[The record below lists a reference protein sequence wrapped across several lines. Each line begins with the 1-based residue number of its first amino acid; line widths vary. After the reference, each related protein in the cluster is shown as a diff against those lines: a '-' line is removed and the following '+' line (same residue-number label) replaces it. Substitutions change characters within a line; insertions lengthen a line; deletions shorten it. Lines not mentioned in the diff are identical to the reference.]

1 MCPTEIYNVYHGL
14 WRIEESFRIMKT
26 YLEARPVFVQ
36 TIESIYG
43 HFLICYLAL
52 TLVRLL
58 ELKIFEDQIPAP
70 QIFEFMRDYIVT
82 DTNQGTFINNATS
95 SRTFDLIK
103 TKLALVKLGNLLLK
117 KKDLDNLFSL
127 EL

>member
-1 MCPTEIYNVYHGL
+1 MSPTEIYNIYHGL

-26 YLEARPVFVQ
+26 YLEARPVFLQ

-43 HFLICYLAL
+43 HFLVCYLAL

-58 ELKIFEDQIPAP
+58 ELKTFEDKIPAS
-70 QIFEFMRDYIVT
+70 QLFDFMRDYKVT
-82 DTNQGTFINNATS
+82 DAKQGSFINNATS
-95 SRTFDLIK
+95 SRTFDFIK
-103 TKLALVKLGNLLLK
+103 ETLGLVKLGNLLLK

>member
-1 MCPTEIYNVYHGL
+1 M
-14 WRIEESFRIMKT
+14 F
-26 YLEARPVFVQ
+26 
-36 TIESIYG
+36 
-43 HFLICYLAL
+43 CYLAL

-70 QIFEFMRDYIVT
+70 QLFEFMRDYKVT

-103 TKLALVKLGNLLLK
+103 NKLALVKLGNLLLK
-117 KKDLDNLFSL
+117 KKDLDNFFSL

>member
-1 MCPTEIYNVYHGL
+1 
-14 WRIEESFRIMKT
+14 
-26 YLEARPVFVQ
+26 
-36 TIESIYG
+36 
-43 HFLICYLAL
+43 
-52 TLVRLL
+52 
-58 ELKIFEDQIPAP
+58 
-70 QIFEFMRDYIVT
+70 MRDYIVT

-103 TKLALVKLGNLLLK
+103 TKLALVKLGNLLVK